1 MSFRYAVALTGGI
14 GSGKSTTSSLLRLY
28 GYNVICA
35 DEISHQMLE
44 KCKEEIIISFGKG
57 VLENSEV
64 SRKRLGKIV
73 FKDKEK
79 RKTLEDILHPKIK
92 EEITRQARE
101 LDKQEIPYF
110 IDIPLFFETKNYP
123 IKEVLLIFVPKE
135 IQLQRLIKRNHLTTQ
150 EANERISLQIPM
162 EEKKKKAN
170 YIIDNSK
177 DLENLQR
184 EVEKYL
190 QNYLS
195 KLDF

>member
-1 MSFRYAVALTGGI
+1 MRIFAPKFLQYNF
-14 GSGKSTTSSLLRLY
+14 GKSTTSSLLRLY

-57 VLENSEV
+57 VLENGEV
-64 SRKRLGKIV
+64 SRKRLGEIV

-135 IQLQRLIKRNHLTTQ
+135 IQLQRLIKRNHLTAQ